1 MKNVRVNF
9 DTWIQLLGM
18 TGVLGGLIF
27 VGLEMRQSQQIA
39 LAAQQQARTEIFT
52 GIVNSVNE
60 SSEVSLYQILVKAR
74 DNEPLTASEKKI
86 TENYALQTIWV
97 FENDFI
103 QYQAGLIDENVWL
116 AKLLSVRTLS
126 SLCHFRDAAEYL
138 LQFTSAELI
147 NLVEITPKSTCEEK
161 VIN

>member
-1 MKNVRVNF
+1 MKKVKVNF

-18 TGVLGGLIF
+18 TGVLGGLVF

-52 GIVNSVNE
+52 EIVNSVNE

-138 LQFTSAELI
+138 LQFTSAELTD
-147 NLVEITPKSTCEEK
+147 LVDIVSKSNCAEK
-161 VIN
+161 IID

>member
-147 NLVEITPKSTCEEK
+147 NLVEITPKSNCEE
-161 VIN
+161 

>member
-1 MKNVRVNF
+1 MKKVKVNF

-74 DNEPLTASEKKI
+74 DNEPLTASEKKSLKI
-86 TENYALQTIWV
+86 MPFRQFGFLKMISFNTKLAL
-97 FENDFI
+97 
-103 QYQAGLIDENVWL
+103 
-116 AKLLSVRTLS
+116 
-126 SLCHFRDAAEYL
+126 
-138 LQFTSAELI
+138 
-147 NLVEITPKSTCEEK
+147 
-161 VIN
+161 

>member
-1 MKNVRVNF
+1 MEKVKVSF

-18 TGVLGGLIF
+18 LSVLAGLVF

-147 NLVEITPKSTCEEK
+147 NLVEITPKANCEE
-161 VIN
+161 

>member
-18 TGVLGGLIF
+18 TGVLGGLMF

-147 NLVEITPKSTCEEK
+147 NLVEITPKSNCEEK
-161 VIN
+161 IID

>member
-1 MKNVRVNF
+1 MKEIKVSF
-9 DTWIQLLGM
+9 DTWLQLLGM
-18 TGVLGGLIF
+18 LSVLAGLVF

-147 NLVEITPKSTCEEK
+147 NLVEITPKANCEE
-161 VIN
+161 

>member
-1 MKNVRVNF
+1 MNQIKVSF

-18 TGVLGGLIF
+18 LSVLAGLVF

-116 AKLLSVRTLS
+116 AKLHSVRTLS

-147 NLVEITPKSTCEEK
+147 NLVEITPKSNCEE
-161 VIN
+161 

>member
-1 MKNVRVNF
+1 MEKVKVSF

-18 TGVLGGLIF
+18 LSVLAGLVF

-147 NLVEITPKSTCEEK
+147 NLVEITPKSNCEE
-161 VIN
+161 

>member
-1 MKNVRVNF
+1 MERIKVSF

-18 TGVLGGLIF
+18 TGVLGGLVF

-60 SSEVSLYQILVKAR
+60 SSEVSLYQILVKAM

-86 TENYALQTIWV
+86 TENYAFQTIWV

-147 NLVEITPKSTCEEK
+147 NLVEITPKSNCEE
-161 VIN
+161 

>member
-60 SSEVSLYQILVKAR
+60 SSEVSLYQILKKAR
-74 DNEPLTASEKKI
+74 ENASLTASEEKI
-86 TENYALQTIWV
+86 AENYALQTVWI

-103 QYQAGLIDENVWL
+103 QYKAGLIDENVWL
-116 AKLLSVRTLS
+116 AKLASVRGIAS
-126 SLCHFRDAAEYL
+126 MCHTRDAVEYL
-138 LQFTSAELI
+138 LQFTTAELG
-147 NLVEITPKSTCEEK
+147 NLVDVPPKSTCKEK

>member
-1 MKNVRVNF
+1 MKEIKVSF
-9 DTWIQLLGM
+9 DTWLQLLGM
-18 TGVLGGLIF
+18 LSVLAGLVF

-60 SSEVSLYQILVKAR
+60 SSEVSLYQILVKVT
-74 DNEPLTASEKKI
+74 DNAPLTASEEKI
-86 TENYALQTIWV
+86 AENYALQTVWI

-116 AKLLSVRTLS
+116 AKLFSIRTIAS
-126 SLCHFRDAAEYL
+126 MCHFRDAVEYL

-147 NLVEITPKSTCEEK
+147 NLVEITPKSNCEE
-161 VIN
+161 

>member
-1 MKNVRVNF
+1 MKKVKVNF

-18 TGVLGGLIF
+18 TGVLGGLVF

-147 NLVEITPKSTCEEK
+147 NLVEITPKSNCEE
-161 VIN
+161 

>member
-1 MKNVRVNF
+1 MKEIKVSF

-18 TGVLGGLIF
+18 LSVLAGLVF

-103 QYQAGLIDENVWL
+103 QYQAGLIDENVWV
-116 AKLLSVRTLS
+116 AKLFSIRTLAS
-126 SLCHFRDAAEYL
+126 MCHFRDAIEYL
-138 LQFTSAELI
+138 LQFTSAELG
-147 NLVEITPKSTCEEK
+147 NLVDIAPKSICEEK

>member
-1 MKNVRVNF
+1 MKEIKVSF

-18 TGVLGGLIF
+18 LSVLAGLVF

-116 AKLLSVRTLS
+116 AKLHSVRTLS

-147 NLVEITPKSTCEEK
+147 NLVEITPKSNCEE
-161 VIN
+161 

>member
-1 MKNVRVNF
+1 MKKVKVNF

-52 GIVNSVNE
+52 EIVNSVNE

-147 NLVEITPKSTCEEK
+147 NLVDITPKANCEE
-161 VIN
+161 

>member
-1 MKNVRVNF
+1 MEKVKVSF

-18 TGVLGGLIF
+18 LSVLAGLVF

-116 AKLLSVRTLS
+116 AKLHSVRTLS

-147 NLVEITPKSTCEEK
+147 NLVEITPKSNCEE
-161 VIN
+161 

>member
-60 SSEVSLYQILVKAR
+60 SSEVSLYQILKKVRENAS
-74 DNEPLTASEKKI
+74 LTASEEKI
-86 TENYALQTIWV
+86 AENYALQTVWI

-103 QYQAGLIDENVWL
+103 QYKAGLIDENVWL
-116 AKLLSVRTLS
+116 AKLALYVG
-126 SLCHFRDAAEYL
+126 
-138 LQFTSAELI
+138 
-147 NLVEITPKSTCEEK
+147 
-161 VIN
+161 

>member
-1 MKNVRVNF
+1 MNMKKVSW

-18 TGVLGGLIF
+18 LSVLAGLVF

-103 QYQAGLIDENVWL
+103 QYQAGLIDEDVWL
-116 AKLLSVRTLS
+116 AKLFSVRTLS

-138 LQFTSAELI
+138 LQFTSAVLTD
-147 NLVEITPKSTCEEK
+147 LVDVVPKSNCEE
-161 VIN
+161 

>member
-18 TGVLGGLIF
+18 TGVLGGLMF

-147 NLVEITPKSTCEEK
+147 NLVEITPKSNCEE
-161 VIN
+161 

>member
-1 MKNVRVNF
+1 MNQIKVSF

-18 TGVLGGLIF
+18 LSVLAGLVF

-103 QYQAGLIDENVWL
+103 QYQAGLIDENIWL
-116 AKLLSVRTLS
+116 AKLHSVRTLS

-147 NLVEITPKSTCEEK
+147 NLVEITPKSNCEE
-161 VIN
+161 

>member
-1 MKNVRVNF
+1 MKEIKVSF

-18 TGVLGGLIF
+18 LSVLAGLVF

-39 LAAQQQARTEIFT
+39 LATQQQARTEIFT

-116 AKLLSVRTLS
+116 AKLHSVRTLS

-147 NLVEITPKSTCEEK
+147 NLVEITPKSNCEE
-161 VIN
+161 

>member
-18 TGVLGGLIF
+18 VGVLGGLVF

-147 NLVEITPKSTCEEK
+147 NLVEITPKSNCEE
-161 VIN
+161 

>member
-1 MKNVRVNF
+1 MERIKVSF

-18 TGVLGGLIF
+18 LSVLAGLVF

-116 AKLLSVRTLS
+116 AKLLSVRTLA

-138 LQFTSAELI
+138 LQFTSAELTD
-147 NLVEITPKSTCEEK
+147 LVDIVPKSNCAEK
-161 VIN
+161 VID

>member
-1 MKNVRVNF
+1 MKEIKVSF
-9 DTWIQLLGM
+9 ETWIQLLG
-18 TGVLGGLIF
+18 TLSVLAGLVF

-60 SSEVSLYQILVKAR
+60 SSEVSLYRILVKAR

-126 SLCHFRDAAEYL
+126 SWCETRDAAEYL

-147 NLVEITPKSTCEEK
+147 NLVGITPKSNCEE
-161 VIN
+161 

>member
-1 MKNVRVNF
+1 MKEIKVSF

-18 TGVLGGLIF
+18 LSVLAGLVF

-147 NLVEITPKSTCEEK
+147 NLVEITPKSNCEE
-161 VIN
+161 

>member
-1 MKNVRVNF
+1 
-9 DTWIQLLGM
+9 QLLGM
-18 TGVLGGLIF
+18 LSVLAGLVF

-147 NLVEITPKSTCEEK
+147 NLVEITPKANCEE
-161 VIN
+161 

>member
-1 MKNVRVNF
+1 MKKVKVNF

-147 NLVEITPKSTCEEK
+147 NLVEITPKANCEE
-161 VIN
+161 